1 MNYDLDFEQEL
12 VVAAGKIRELQQEGN
27 NEASQQRLEQAI
39 DDLHA
44 RTKEL
49 YAQLTSWQTVL
60 VARHKERPY
69 AADYIRLMCDDFME
83 LHGDRAFADDHA
95 IVAGLGKLA
104 ENTVMFICQ
113 QKGRSTQEKQ
123 YHNYGMPHPEGYR
136 KAYRLMSMAEKFNI
150 PLVCLIDTP
159 GAFPGL
165 EDEEHGQSGAIAANL
180 LLMSRLTVPIVSV
193 VIGEGGSGG
202 ALALSVADRLL
213 MLEYSVYTVAAPEA
227 AASILWRDKSY
238 ASAAADAMRI
248 SARDLSGTNIVDELV
263 PEPMGGAH
271 HNHSLAAGYLKEVLL
286 KHLGELERYA
296 VDELLEKRYQKYR
309 AIGSFVRKE
318 FMIPATYC
326 TDRADDCP

>member
-1 MNYDLDFEQEL
+1 MSYDLDFEQEL
-12 VVAAGKIRELQQEGN
+12 VAAAEKIRELQQEGN
-27 NEASQQRLEQAI
+27 DGASQQQLERAI
-39 DDLHA
+39 HDLHA

-49 YAQLTSWQTVL
+49 YAHLTSWQTVQ

-69 AADYIRLMCDDFME
+69 AADYISLMCYDFME

-95 IVAGLGKLA
+95 ILAGLGKLA
-104 ENTVMFICQ
+104 GNTVMFVCQ
-113 QKGRSTQEKQ
+113 QKGRSMQEKQ

-136 KAYRLMSMAEKFNI
+136 KAYRLMSLAEKFNI

-165 EDEEHGQSGAIAANL
+165 EDEERGQAGAIAANL
-180 LLMSRLTVPIVSV
+180 LLMSRLRVPIVSV

-213 MLEYSVYTVAAPEA
+213 MLEHSVYTVAAPEA

-248 SARDLSGTNIVDELV
+248 SARELLGMNIIDELV
-263 PEPMGGAH
+263 PEPTGGAH
-271 HNHSLAAGYLKEVLL
+271 NNHCLAAGYLKEVLL
-286 KHLGELERYA
+286 KHLDELERYT

-309 AIGSFVRKE
+309 AIGAFVRAE
-318 FMIPATYC
+318 ALV
-326 TDRADDCP
+326 AS